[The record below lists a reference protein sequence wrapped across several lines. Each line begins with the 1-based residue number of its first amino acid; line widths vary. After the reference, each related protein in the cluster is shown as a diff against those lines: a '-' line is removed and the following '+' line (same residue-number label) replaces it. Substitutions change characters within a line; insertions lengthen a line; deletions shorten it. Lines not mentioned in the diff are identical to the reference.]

1 MIPISERDA
10 SVVRKRAKS
19 GAIIAALGAICGL
32 GDYGFI
38 VFIGIEDR
46 LPLRGRCAGISR

>member
-1 MIPISERDA
+1 MIPVGERDA

-32 GDYGFI
+32 EPLLLVLCLVQSPG
-38 VFIGIEDR
+38 
-46 LPLRGRCAGISR
+46 LPVL

>member
-1 MIPISERDA
+1 MIPVGERDA

-32 GDYGFI
+32 VEYMI
-38 VFIGIEDR
+38 
-46 LPLRGRCAGISR
+46 PLRSE

>member
-1 MIPISERDA
+1 MIPVGERDA

-32 GDYGFI
+32 VKKPG
-38 VFIGIEDR
+38 
-46 LPLRGRCAGISR
+46 AHAT

>member
-1 MIPISERDA
+1 MIPVGERDA

-32 GDYGFI
+32 AA
-38 VFIGIEDR
+38 R
-46 LPLRGRCAGISR
+46 LRAQPLDP

>member
-1 MIPISERDA
+1 MIPVGERDA

-32 GDYGFI
+32 NLLCVDK
-38 VFIGIEDR
+38 VVK
-46 LPLRGRCAGISR
+46 